1 MLLVGIVGK
10 PNAGKS
16 SFFKAITLLDVK
28 IADYPFTTIQPNH
41 AIGYVTSPCACKRLG
56 AKCSPRNSQ
65 CINGTRL
72 IPVELLDVAGLVPD
86 AHLGKGMGNQFLDD
100 LRRASVL
107 IHVLDCSGTSDE
119 NGRKTSGY
127 DPSKDV
133 EWLESEIDEWIYGI
147 IKKLDR
153 TKDIIPAITKQ
164 LTGLGIKEE
173 DVKRAHAKS
182 SDLRKMATEIRKI
195 SKPILISANK
205 MDLPE
210 SKKNLESVR
219 KIFGE
224 RAVVACCAEYEIA
237 LRLAG
242 KAGIVEYFPGSEQ
255 FTIKNESISEKQRE
269 ALEKIKSFLNEYGS
283 TGVQSCL
290 NKAVFELLDYIT
302 IYPVENEN
310 NFSDSKGN
318 VLPDAYLVPRGT
330 TARQFAGY
338 VHTDF
343 EKNFI
348 CAIDARTK
356 MRISSDHKLQDRDII
371 KIVSGK

>member
-16 SFFKAITLLDVK
+16 SFFKAATMLDVK

-41 AIGYVTSPCACKRLG
+41 AVGYVTSPCACKRLG
-56 AKCSPRNSQ
+56 LRCNPRNSQ
-65 CINGTRL
+65 CVDGTRL

-107 IHVLDCSGTSDE
+107 IHILDASGTSDE

-127 DPSKDV
+127 DPAKDI

-147 IKKLDR
+147 IKKLER
-153 TKDIIPAITKQ
+153 TKDIVPAITRQ
-164 LTGLGIKEE
+164 LTGLGIREE
-173 DVKRAHAKS
+173 DVKAAHVKS
-182 SDLRKMATEIRKI
+182 PDLREMATEIRKM

-210 SKKNLESVR
+210 SKKNLDNIR
-219 KIFGE
+219 KKSSGLS
-224 RAVVACCAEYEIA
+224 VVACCADYEIA

-242 KAGIVEYFPGSEQ
+242 KAGVIDYFPGSNQ
-255 FTIKNESISEKQRE
+255 FAIKNENISEKQRE
-269 ALEKIKSFLNEYGS
+269 ALEKIKSFLEEYGS
-283 TGVQSCL
+283 TGVQHCL
-290 NKAVFELLDYIT
+290 NKAVFELLDYMA

-310 NFSDSKGN
+310 NFSDSKNN

-330 TARQFAGY
+330 TAKQFSGY

-356 MRISSDHKLQDRDII
+356 MRISSDHQLQDGDII